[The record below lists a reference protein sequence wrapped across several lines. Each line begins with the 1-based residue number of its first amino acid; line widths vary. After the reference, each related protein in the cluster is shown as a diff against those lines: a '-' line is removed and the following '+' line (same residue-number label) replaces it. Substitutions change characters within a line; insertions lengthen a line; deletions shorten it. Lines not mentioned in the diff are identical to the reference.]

1 MQNFGVIS
9 DIHWDNFILINNKFK
24 KINPEQCRLHTIY
37 SRTLEVIN
45 NCSNK
50 NMLTLIR
57 HYSDN
62 LSKTIYNLLKIC
74 DLWIIFTNN
83 IEFNTPAR
91 LIMEKCDEFGIKYII
106 VSEYSRD
113 KDYYSFPINDKL
125 SFKKIIIDILKID
138 IVIDEFNDTVYND
151 FFNIKNNDLIKLN
164 FKNKIRE
171 TYKDIEQHRKE
182 RGIKLLYDKDEL
194 RTEKQAKKTIKEI
207 KMIQFTNNKLNYYK
221 KN

>member
-1 MQNFGVIS
+1 MQNIGVIS

>member
-1 MQNFGVIS
+1 
-9 DIHWDNFILINNKFK
+9 
-24 KINPEQCRLHTIY
+24 
-37 SRTLEVIN
+37 
-45 NCSNK
+45 
-50 NMLTLIR
+50 
-57 HYSDN
+57 
-62 LSKTIYNLLKIC
+62 
-74 DLWIIFTNN
+74 
-83 IEFNTPAR
+83 
-91 LIMEKCDEFGIKYII
+91 MEKCDEFGIKYII